1 MTRKSNR
8 RVVAVIGAVA
18 LAGTLAACSG
28 GQPGAA
34 AVVGDRVISSSDV
47 DTATRELAGLLQG
60 VSPSAVLTVL
70 IFEPIIAE
78 HSSEAGLG
86 VTDQQAAEFLAQQ
99 AAGQDITL
107 DADLS
112 APSITVG
119 RYLMEITALQQSA
132 DGGAAVQAAVSE
144 DYAAQDIT
152 VNPRFG
158 TLDEAGTIGATA
170 YPWIVGTQ
178 DAAATQ

>member
-34 AVVGDRVISSSDV
+34 AVVGDRVVRTADV
-47 DTATRELAGLLQG
+47 DTATRELAALLQN

-70 IFEPIIAE
+70 MIEPILAE
-78 HSSEAGLG
+78 HVSEAGMG
-86 VTDQQAAEFLAQQ
+86 VTDQQAEDFLVEQ
-99 AAGQDITL
+99 ATAQDITL
-107 DADLS
+107 DGDLS
-112 APSITVG
+112 APSVAVG
-119 RYLMEITALQQSA
+119 RYLMEITALQGSD

-144 DYAAQDIT
+144 DYAAQKIT

-158 TLDEAGTIGATA
+158 TVDETGAIGATS
-170 YPWIVGTQ
+170 YPWLVTTQ
-178 DAAATQ
+178 DAAVAQ